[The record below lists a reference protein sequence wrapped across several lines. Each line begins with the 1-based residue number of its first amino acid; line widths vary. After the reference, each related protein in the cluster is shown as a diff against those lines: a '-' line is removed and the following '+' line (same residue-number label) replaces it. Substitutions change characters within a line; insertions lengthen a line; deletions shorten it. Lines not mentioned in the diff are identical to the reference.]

1 MGGRQEGREEDRSAM
16 GWTCMHRHTK
26 RDTGQCFTHLH
37 VHERVDDD
45 GDEEVEEDEDHEE
58 DEEEPEDE
66 AGNVVPPLEVDE
78 GVEDAVVVDE
88 DLEAGK
94 HGLGD
99 GGELDGDEG
108 RWKDGMIREIN
119 IGTILTTFMTRRE
132 GKIERGI
139 E

>member
-1 MGGRQEGREEDRSAM
+1 MERKGTACQHRA
-16 GWTCMHRHTK
+16 TRHTVYH
-26 RDTGQCFTHLH
+26 RSYLD
-37 VHERVDDD
+37 VHERVHDD

-66 AGNVVPPLEVDE
+66 TSNVVPPLKVDE